1 MKDLYAQAGVDID
14 KCSEVVRRIK
24 KYLPDIG
31 GFGGLFDLSEILKS
45 YKNPVLVQSIDG
57 VGTKL
62 IVAKMMNKYDT
73 VGEDMVGHSCGDI
86 VAMGARPLT
95 FLDYVANETLDVKV
109 MEEIVAGMSRA
120 CKEAGV
126 ALIGGETAEMPG
138 IYAKGEHDIVG
149 AITGIVEKDDIITGE
164 KIEEGDIIFGLP
176 SSGLHTNGYSLARKL
191 LFEVAGYT
199 VHEKNPE
206 LGESLGDALLKVHVN
221 YTKPILKILGSGI
234 EVKGITHITGGGFVE
249 NIPRVLPKN
258 LNAEIAKGSW
268 PVLPIF
274 SLLQKIGKVDEKEM
288 YKTFNMGIGMMI
300 VVAPNG
306 KGEIEKILKDYKIF
320 EIGRIIKGDGK
331 VIFK

>member
-14 KCSEVVRRIK
+14 KGSEVVRRIK

-109 MEEIVAGMSRA
+109 MD
-120 CKEAGV
+120 
-126 ALIGGETAEMPG
+126 
-138 IYAKGEHDIVG
+138 DIVG

>member
-14 KCSEVVRRIK
+14 KGSEVVRRIK

-120 CKEAGV
+120 CSLP
-126 ALIGGETAEMPG
+126 AL
-138 IYAKGEHDIVG
+138 V
-149 AITGIVEKDDIITGE
+149 
-164 KIEEGDIIFGLP
+164 
-176 SSGLHTNGYSLARKL
+176 
-191 LFEVAGYT
+191 
-199 VHEKNPE
+199 
-206 LGESLGDALLKVHVN
+206 
-221 YTKPILKILGSGI
+221 
-234 EVKGITHITGGGFVE
+234 
-249 NIPRVLPKN
+249 
-258 LNAEIAKGSW
+258 
-268 PVLPIF
+268 
-274 SLLQKIGKVDEKEM
+274 
-288 YKTFNMGIGMMI
+288 
-300 VVAPNG
+300 
-306 KGEIEKILKDYKIF
+306 
-320 EIGRIIKGDGK
+320 
-331 VIFK
+331 